1 MVSQLSSCLPV
12 PVSEG
17 SVALH
22 GVGFIS
28 HRTSPSPSLL
38 RLPRHTLDVIP
49 PFLRHSWACPV
60 VPVSGLV
67 ILGRGRLFLR
77 LPRHTVDVIPPV
89 ILGCIRWFPHRVSVF
104 LGVSGYS
111 RVGLGVLGRVR
122 LFPRRSR
129 HSWPWPVIP
138 ASATSFPRRRESSG
152 LRMPRI
158 R

>member
-17 SVALH
+17 LVALR

-49 PFLRHSWACPV
+49 PFPRHSWACPV
-60 VPVSGLV
+60 VPASGLV

-89 ILGCIRWFPHRVSVF
+89 ILG
-104 LGVSGYS
+104 
-111 RVGLGVLGRVR
+111 RVR
-122 LFPRRSR
+122 LFLCPPR
-129 HSWPWPVIP
+129 HSRVGGNL
-138 ASATSFPRRRESSG
+138 AVCVCRGFVSLPRKRQRDPS
-152 LRMPRI
+152 
-158 R
+158 